1 MITRRFLIHGVFFA
15 MLIVTSSLTSVMA
28 QSDSISPKRDTT
40 FISFNGK
47 FYIHFPSR
55 WRQVDYQTVDFYQQ
69 QAGQIMEY
77 EAVFAPPDASPF
89 FQRDYFVLQA
99 DTVGPLMGDAIEP
112 FLSTIERNA
121 KVTIERKESTNL
133 ATDLAVDGAIYDKSS
148 QVLWSLTQIRDRE
161 NVLKRTLVAERLYER
176 GIARFIFYTPE
187 SEYLSLVPTFTQ
199 VVKSFGSENYEAKI
213 PKTEM
218 VIADT
223 TAMNKEKDKKTNYI
237 LPIAVAVALTT
248 ALVIARSRKK
258 S

>member
-1 MITRRFLIHGVFFA
+1 MIVA
-15 MLIVTSSLTSVMA
+15 SCSMTSVMA
-28 QSDSISPKRDTT
+28 QSDSLSPKRDTT

-55 WRQVDYQTVDFYQQ
+55 WRQVDYQTVDYYQQ

-112 FLSTIERNA
+112 FLSMIERNSSV
-121 KVTIERKESTNL
+121 KIDRQESINL
-133 ATDLAVDGAIYDKSS
+133 STELVVDGIIYDKSN
-148 QVLWSLTQIRDRE
+148 QVLWSLTQIRDRD
-161 NVLKRTLVAERLYER
+161 NVLKRTLVAEKLYER

-213 PKTEM
+213 PKTE
-218 VIADT
+218 VVVADT
-223 TAMNKEKDKKTNYI
+223 TAMNKGKNSKTSYV
-237 LPIAVAVALTT
+237 LPIAVAAAIIVSIVVAQ
-248 ALVIARSRKK
+248 RKK
-258 S
+258 KSKNVG